1 LSQPVTKGKTEPSKR
16 SVAGGQKEGD
26 EGDSVN
32 ILKVGFRTDYRT
44 DWNGKMHD
52 FKEGEEIEVARW
64 RAEAWQKR
72 GIVDIVEAG
81 A

>member
-1 LSQPVTKGKTEPSKR
+1 V
-16 SVAGGQKEGD
+16 V
-26 EGDSVN
+26 
-32 ILKVGFRTDYRT
+32 FRTDYRT
-44 DWNGKMHD
+44 DLDSTMHD

>member
-1 LSQPVTKGKTEPSKR
+1 MKRELKQDQTERSKG
-16 SVAGGQKEGD
+16 SVVGGQKEGD
-26 EGDSVN
+26 KGDSVN

-52 FKEGEEIEVARW
+52 FQEGDEIEVARW

>member
-1 LSQPVTKGKTEPSKR
+1 
-16 SVAGGQKEGD
+16 
-26 EGDSVN
+26 
-32 ILKVGFRTDYRT
+32 
-44 DWNGKMHD
+44 MHD
-52 FKEGEEIEVARW
+52 FNEGDGIEVARW